1 MGSSTWV
8 SSGNRVMYMLR
19 LRHRQDFDIFCAST
33 SRPQSIFHFWE
44 SRLQLEG
51 LSTFKRGI
59 LTKETSSVFL
69 EDSPSCRKSLS
80 PECARTSNNFWNT
93 PMTRRSE
100 TSSRPSNSRSASR
113 ITILSVTSVSLVPL
127 SCQRC
132 RGRTWPSGTTPNP
145 ITDCAT
151 LPFNGHPN

>member
-1 MGSSTWV
+1 MKKLGA
-8 SSGNRVMYMLR
+8 MYMIR
-19 LRHRQDFDIFCAST
+19 QRRCQDFDIFCTST
-33 SRPQSIFHFWE
+33 SRPQSIFHFRE

-51 LSTFKRGI
+51 LSTFERGI

-93 PMTRRSE
+93 PTRRRSE
-100 TSSRPSNSRSASR
+100 ISSRPSNSRSASR
-113 ITILSVTSVSLVPL
+113 IMILSVTSVSLVPS

-132 RGRTWPSGTTPNP
+132 RGRTWPSGTIPQP
-145 ITDCAT
+145 DHRQ
-151 LPFNGHPN
+151 GHPN